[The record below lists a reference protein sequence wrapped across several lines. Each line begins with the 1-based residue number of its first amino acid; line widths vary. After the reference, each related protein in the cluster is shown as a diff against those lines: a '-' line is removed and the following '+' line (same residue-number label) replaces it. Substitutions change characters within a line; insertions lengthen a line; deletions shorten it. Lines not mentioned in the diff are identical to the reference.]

1 MFLWS
6 TQNQRRSNFKFRRWF
21 NIDKL
26 NLFWCWNTIIISTL
40 YKEFD
45 FTFRTVEFIWEGRLF
60 QIFGLKTLK
69 LLSPY
74 FTWFG
79 LVTLRF
85 KVFCF
90 DFLILIIWKCQSL
103 DYLLS
108 CIFLNTD
115 NAISLFSLRFSLLC
129 LKLGSGCFR
138 YHCTTVAKLS
148 LIYFPFY
155 SLIYM
160 HKNARLMENS

>member
-6 TQNQRRSNFKFRRWF
+6 TQNQRCSNFKFQRWF

-85 KVFCF
+85 KAFCF
-90 DFLILIIWKCQSL
+90 GFFENDNLKMLVIRLFIVLYISKHRQCNVTIFIVIFFAMFKTWEW
-103 DYLLS
+103 LLS
-108 CIFLNTD
+108 T
-115 NAISLFSLRFSLLC
+115 SL
-129 LKLGSGCFR
+129 
-138 YHCTTVAKLS
+138 H
-148 LIYFPFY
+148 
-155 SLIYM
+155 
-160 HKNARLMENS
+160 NSC

>member
-6 TQNQRRSNFKFRRWF
+6 TQNQRCSNFKFRRWF

-85 KVFCF
+85 KAFCF
-90 DFLILIIWKCQSL
+90 DFFENDNLKMLVIRLVIVLYISKHRQCNVTIFIVIFFAMFKTWEW
-103 DYLLS
+103 LLS
-108 CIFLNTD
+108 T
-115 NAISLFSLRFSLLC
+115 SL
-129 LKLGSGCFR
+129 
-138 YHCTTVAKLS
+138 H
-148 LIYFPFY
+148 
-155 SLIYM
+155 
-160 HKNARLMENS
+160 NSC